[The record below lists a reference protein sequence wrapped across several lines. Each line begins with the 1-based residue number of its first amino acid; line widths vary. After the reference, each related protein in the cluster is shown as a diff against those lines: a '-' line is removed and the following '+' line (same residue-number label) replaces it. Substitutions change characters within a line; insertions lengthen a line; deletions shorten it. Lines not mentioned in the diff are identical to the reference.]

1 MVIQSDKLPFQLE
14 FKSIS
19 LKETNLFNKFAF
31 YDDINDI
38 YAKDNGAS
46 FKIYEGTDL
55 YVSLVALSDE
65 EVTLS
70 MDGFELIEIPELQYS
85 DEASLNPTNGFI
97 KLFDHDDFPLPPG
110 MYMIVVKV
118 GESSYIADFEVIASR
133 FGNDTWKFMAR
144 EIVEKV
150 KLLAFDI
157 VKKKTAISNIPLKSF
172 EIGSLVLKMNVVD
185 SYYNKVIASL
195 DGLCGGAHH
204 KISKQ
209 YVAKSALSI
218 GKQDSKSQRLNT
230 RIKYPSYA
238 YVPVKYTDYNLAE
251 NVYIKVLVLRLDK
264 LLNSFLEEL
273 EMLEEYFNS
282 RLEAD
287 EYGRKNKTNNFQ
299 KNRNALTIVSD
310 YYEKASRIISS
321 IRKLE
326 ETEWFKN
333 INANVITKVPSQSML
348 DPRYGILSK
357 LSKDLKDKTIN
368 YSLESNLSVVWKRS
382 DILYE
387 MWGFIKLIEG
397 FQSLDFQLDTDFGFF
412 DDKGTI
418 RISSIKKGDVFH
430 LHKENIKIKMY
441 YDTSM
446 PNDDALT
453 DRFNNPLYVYKGNN
467 TPDCRIDF
475 YYSFAGED
483 YYVGSLIVDFKYR
496 TKRSFWDS
504 NDGYRSSRGQ
514 LTAYKNLPK
523 TKFFSIKNENL
534 SRNSISPIKEVW
546 AIYPDRYYP
555 TAETDAFS
563 ECIKLYSLVPG
574 YEDKMSEYIS
584 KFIAD
589 LIIPET
595 QDIEIHMA
603 YKNSN
608 KLS

>member
-1 MVIQSDKLPFQLE
+1 MVIQSEHLPFQLE
-14 FKSIS
+14 FKSCS
-19 LKETNLFNKFAF
+19 VKESCIFNNITF

-38 YAKDNGAS
+38 YAKNNGSS

-55 YVSLVALSDE
+55 FVKLTVLNDADVA
-65 EVTLS
+65 LS
-70 MDGFELIEIPELQYS
+70 MDGLELIDVPELQHG
-85 DEASLNPTNGFI
+85 DETFLQATNGFI

-110 MYMIVVKV
+110 NYIIVVKV
-118 GESSYIADFEVIASR
+118 GLVRYSADFEVMASR

-157 VKKKTAISNIPLKSF
+157 VKKKTAISNIPVKSF
-172 EIGSLVLKMNVVD
+172 EIGALVLKMNVID

-209 YVAKSALSI
+209 YVLESALSR
-218 GKQDSKSQRLNT
+218 GKRDSKSQRLNT

-238 YVPVKYTDYNLAE
+238 YIPVKYTDYNLPE
-251 NVYIKVLVLRLDK
+251 NVYIKILVLRLDK

-273 EMLEEYFNS
+273 DMLEEYFYS
-282 RLEAD
+282 KLDAD
-287 EYGRKNKTNNFQ
+287 EYGRNNNTNNYKKNKG
-299 KNRNALTIVSD
+299 ALTIVSD
-310 YYEKASRIISS
+310 YYGKSCRIISS

-368 YSLESNLSVVWKRS
+368 YSLDSNLSVVWKRS
-382 DILYE
+382 DNLYE
-387 MWGFIKLIEG
+387 MWCFIKIIEG
-397 FQSLDFQLDTDFGFF
+397 FQSLNFELDTDFGFF
-412 DDKGTI
+412 DDNGTI
-418 RISSIKKGDVFH
+418 RISTIKKGDVFH
-430 LHKENIKIKMY
+430 LHKGPIIIKMY

-446 PNDDALT
+446 PNDDSVT
-453 DRFNNPLYVYKGNN
+453 DRLNNPLYVTKGNN

-475 YYSFAGED
+475 YYSFVD
-483 YYVGSLIVDFKYR
+483 RVYYVGSLIIDFKYR
-496 TKRSFWDS
+496 TKKAFWDS
-504 NDGYRSSRGQ
+504 NDSFRSSRAQ
-514 LTAYKNLPK
+514 LNAYKNLPK
-523 TKFFSIKNENL
+523 TKYFSIKNENL
-534 SRNSISPIKEVW
+534 SKNSISPIKEVW
-546 AIYPDRYYP
+546 AIYPDKFFP
-555 TAETDAFS
+555 TAEVDAFS

-584 KFIAD
+584 KFIND
-589 LIIPET
+589 FIVPET

-603 YKNSN
+603 YRNIN
-608 KLS
+608 KLA

>member
-1 MVIQSDKLPFQLE
+1 MVIQSDNLPFQLE
-14 FKSIS
+14 FKSCS
-19 LKETNLFNKFAF
+19 VKESYLFNNIVF

-38 YAKDNGAS
+38 YAKDSGAS
-46 FKIYEGTDL
+46 FKINEGTDL
-55 YVSLVALSDE
+55 LVNLIAIGDADVSL
-65 EVTLS
+65 T
-70 MDGFELIEIPELQYS
+70 MDGLELIDVPDLQHG
-85 DEASLNPTNGFI
+85 DETFLKATNGFV

-110 MYMIVVKV
+110 NYIIVVRV
-118 GESSYIADFEVIASR
+118 GSTRYITDFEVIASR

-172 EIGSLVLKMNVVD
+172 EIGALVLKMNVVD

-209 YVAKSALSI
+209 YVLESALSR
-218 GKQDSKSQRLNT
+218 GKRDSKSQRLNT
-230 RIKYPSYA
+230 RLKYPSYA
-238 YVPVKYTDYNLAE
+238 YVPVKYTDYNLPE
-251 NVYIKVLVLRLDK
+251 NVYIKILVIRLDK
-264 LLNSFLEEL
+264 LLNSFIEEL
-273 EMLEEYFNS
+273 GMLEEYFCS
-282 RLEAD
+282 KLDAD
-287 EYGRKNKTNNFQ
+287 EYGRKNNTNNYQ
-299 KNRNALTIVSD
+299 KNIGALAIVSD
-310 YYEKASRIISS
+310 YYDKASRIISS

-326 ETEWFKN
+326 ETDWFKN

-357 LSKDLKDKTIN
+357 LSKDLKEKTIN

-382 DILYE
+382 DTLYE
-387 MWGFIKLIEG
+387 MWCFIKLIEG
-397 FQSLDFQLDTDFGFF
+397 FQSLDFQLDTYFGFI
-412 DDKGTI
+412 DDSGTI
-418 RISSIKKGDVFH
+418 RIASIKKGDVFC
-430 LHKENIKIKMY
+430 LHKGSLMIKMY

-446 PNDDALT
+446 PNDDSVT
-453 DRFNNPLYVYKGNN
+453 DRYSTPLYVTKGNN

-475 YYSFAGED
+475 YYSFASQA

-496 TKRSFWDS
+496 TKKAFWDS
-504 NDGYRSSRGQ
+504 NDTFRSSRAQ
-514 LTAYKNLPK
+514 LNAYKNLPK

-534 SRNSISPIKEVW
+534 SKNSISPIKEVW
-546 AIYPDRYYP
+546 AIYPDRYFP

-563 ECIKLYSLVPG
+563 ECVKLYSLVPG

-584 KFIAD
+584 KFIND
-589 LIIPET
+589 FIVPET
-595 QDIEIHMA
+595 QDIEFYMT

-608 KLS
+608 KL